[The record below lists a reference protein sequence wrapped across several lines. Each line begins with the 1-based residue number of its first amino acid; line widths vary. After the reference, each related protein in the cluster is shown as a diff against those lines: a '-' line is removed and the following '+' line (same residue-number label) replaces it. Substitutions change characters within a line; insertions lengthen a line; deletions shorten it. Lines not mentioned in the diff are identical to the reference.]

1 MIRILR
7 GGDVYAPEPLGPQ
20 DVVLA
25 GGKIVALAPPGLADF
40 SGIPIEEL
48 DVSGKILV
56 PGFIDSHVHILGGG
70 GEGGPATRAP
80 EIFLED
86 IITSGVTTLIGCLGT
101 DGTTRHMSS
110 LLAKANGLEL
120 EGISTYVFTGSYEIP
135 VKTLTGGVRSD
146 LILIPKVIGAGEIA
160 VSDHRSAQPTFDEFA
175 RLAAECRVGGLLGGK
190 AGILH
195 CHLGDGPRRLDYLF
209 RLIRETEI
217 PATQVI
223 PTHINRNP
231 ELLAEGIAYVQEG
244 GFMDLTAGSDPDPQD
259 NGYLS
264 IARSIQICLDKKMP
278 LERLTVSSD
287 SNGSMPVFDPQGR
300 LTGLTIAT
308 QKSLLANFRFLVE
321 NGTVDVAEALAP
333 FTRNP
338 AVCYQLEQKGEIKA
352 GKDADLLAFDR
363 DWNLTDVLAR
373 GRVMMAGGDLLAR
386 GTFSTN

>member
-7 GGDVYAPEPLGPQ
+7 GGNVYAPEPLGPQ

-86 IITSGVTTLIGCLGT
+86 IIPSGVTTLIGCMGT

-160 VSDHRSAQPTFDEFA
+160 VSDHRSAQPTFDECA

-231 ELLAEGIAYVQEG
+231 ELLAEGIAYIQEG
-244 GFMDLTAGSDPDPQD
+244 GFIDLTAGSDPDPRD
-259 NGYLS
+259 NGHLS
-264 IARSIQICLDKKMP
+264 IARAIQICRDKKMP

-338 AVCYQLEQKGEIKA
+338 AACYHLEQKGEIKA

-363 DWNLTDVLAR
+363 DWNLTDVLAH

-386 GTFSTN
+386 GTFSTK